1 MSFSNFQLVQSIRK
15 SPAVLWGKF
24 SKDKASSLSRGD
36 PFFKLHYLGVEK
48 VYSLQIEHTHDVVQN
63 FMISTKDKVYKDHA
77 LVIRPRYVEVKD
89 IATGCQ
95 ITKTYLHDIAY
106 CTADTVYPNV
116 FLYICKHKG
125 QLLCRVFLCKKAEK
139 AKAITACLASN
150 FEKAFSDW
158 RKHYSEIK
166 PIPEDDEAEKKTSLQ
181 SQGGSEPQQIPG
193 HAKMERGDSTEDE
206 AKLSHSLGSDD
217 EAELQMHQEFH
228 RRLSS
233 TKAPHRLD
241 TGQHDVDELVA
252 DHSVQQFMMGD
263 EEED

>member
-1 MSFSNFQLVQSIRK
+1 MSFSNSQLMQSIKK

-24 SKDKASSLSRGD
+24 SKDKASSLSHGD
-36 PFFKLHYLGVEK
+36 PLFKVHYLGVEK
-48 VYSLQIEHTHDVVQN
+48 IYSLQLEHTQEVVQH
-63 FMISTKDKVYKDHA
+63 FMNTTKDKVYKDHA

-106 CTADTVYPNV
+106 CTADAVYPNV

-139 AKAITACLASN
+139 AKAITACLASY

-158 RKHYSEIK
+158 RKHYSEVK
-166 PIPEDDEAEKKTSLQ
+166 PIPEEDEIYKKVSLH
-181 SQGGSEPQQIPG
+181 SHGRSAPQQIPG
-193 HAKMERGDSTEDE
+193 CQKMDRGNSTEDE
-206 AKLSHSLGSDD
+206 VKLSHSLGSDD

-241 TGQHDVDELVA
+241 TGQHNVDELVA
-252 DHSVQQFMMGD
+252 DDSIQQLMMGD
-263 EEED
+263 EED